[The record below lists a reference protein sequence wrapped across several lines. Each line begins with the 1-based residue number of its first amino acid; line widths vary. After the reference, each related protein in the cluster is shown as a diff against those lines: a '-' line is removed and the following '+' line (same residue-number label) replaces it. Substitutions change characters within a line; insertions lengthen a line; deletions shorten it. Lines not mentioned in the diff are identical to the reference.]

1 MSDVKRGPGR
11 PPLPADQKPIMF
23 AIRLR
28 PDAATRLRELSKRYS
43 QSYPTIIDA
52 ALKIMSDKIDA
63 QDRLTD

>member
-1 MSDVKRGPGR
+1 
-11 PPLPADQKPIMF
+11 MF

-28 PDAATRLRELSKRYS
+28 PDAATRLRELSKRYA

-63 QDRLTD
+63 QDRLTE